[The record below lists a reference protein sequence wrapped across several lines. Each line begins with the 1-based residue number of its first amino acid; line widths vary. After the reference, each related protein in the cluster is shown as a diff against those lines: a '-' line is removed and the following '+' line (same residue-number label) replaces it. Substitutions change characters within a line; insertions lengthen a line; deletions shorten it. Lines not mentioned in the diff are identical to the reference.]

1 MKGLTPRAGLGQ
13 YRDHEPNTHSCSQA
27 HRAPRCPKMAD
38 ARLQACVRIQAE
50 FRSLRNRRQ
59 HTCVVCFEFTQAPVE
74 WSSCGHRFCTSCTER
89 WRALSNTCPLCR
101 ATQHRETSP
110 GPSFRWQHQ
119 SPVELLESF
128 ERQQLTVE
136 DELAQ
141 VHAYTQAM
149 VAEAT
154 QDARPPPRTRFGRW
168 RRRLQDRLALFGI
181 ELEAVFMIDNIIA
194 RSRN

>member
-1 MKGLTPRAGLGQ
+1 MKGLTPRACLGQ
-13 YRDHEPNTHSCSQA
+13 YRDTNRTLTF
-27 HRAPRCPKMAD
+27 APKRITGVPTRCPKMAD

-128 ERQQLTVE
+128 ERQQLTVQ
-136 DELAQ
+136 DDLAQ
-141 VHAYTQAM
+141 VRACTQEMA
-149 VAEAT
+149 AERQAT
-154 QDARPPPRTRFGRW
+154 QDAWPPPRTRFGHWLRRINTKIGPQRW
-168 RRRLQDRLALFGI
+168 G
-181 ELEAVFMIDNIIA
+181 
-194 RSRN
+194 